1 MYFSISRMEQ
11 SGVLTKIRL
20 KWTKHVEK
28 DCLNPDSGRKKKI
41 EFKMVISAFFML
53 GCFFIIAPILLI
65 FEKVKK
71 CRHDDS
77 FEMSTK

>member
-1 MYFSISRMEQ
+1 MEQ

-28 DCLNPDSGRKKKI
+28 DCLNPDSRQKKKI
-41 EFKMVISAFFML
+41 EFKMVITAFVML
-53 GCFFIIAPILLI
+53 GCFFIIAAILLV

-71 CRHDDS
+71 S
-77 FEMSTK
+77 KSKN